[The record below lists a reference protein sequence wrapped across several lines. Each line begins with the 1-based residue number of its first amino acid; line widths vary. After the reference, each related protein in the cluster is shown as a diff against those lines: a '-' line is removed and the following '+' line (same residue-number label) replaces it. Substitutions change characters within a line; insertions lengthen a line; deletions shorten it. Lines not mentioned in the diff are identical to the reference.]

1 MSIKPTWIIIS
12 RISSLVNRF
21 SVLLKEA
28 AEKKDVP
35 VLLTSRMEAEA
46 IKLFSNTYLAM
57 RVSLFN

>member
-35 VLLTSRMEAEA
+35 VL
-46 IKLFSNTYLAM
+46 
-57 RVSLFN
+57 